1 MCSSLSPS
9 HWPVL
14 KFIQNKSGGRGEGKK
29 KITVMNHPK
38 ENEVKVSCFHSH
50 ERLKAEE
57 NI

>member
-14 KFIQNKSGGRGEGKK
+14 KFKQNKRDGGQEERGDK

-38 ENEVKVSCFHSH
+38 ENEVTSIVFSAVL
-50 ERLKAEE
+50 RD
-57 NI
+57 